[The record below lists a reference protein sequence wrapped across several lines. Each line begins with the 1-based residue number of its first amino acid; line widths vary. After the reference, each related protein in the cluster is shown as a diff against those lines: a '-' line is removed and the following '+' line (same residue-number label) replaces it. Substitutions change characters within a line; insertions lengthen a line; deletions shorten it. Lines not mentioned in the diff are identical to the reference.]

1 MYNPNIYCYIANV
14 NKINPKQ
21 RRFAKEYVKTGNVT
35 QSAKNAGY
43 SEQSAHVIGS
53 RLLKKDTIQDEI
65 KSVLDKAGLTDEYI
79 AEGLKTAVE
88 KGLSSERHT
97 LSDGLR
103 GIEMIAKLKDR
114 FPAERKQIETK
125 SLHLSLRGK
134 SIEELEQE
142 YQSLIEDAQRFNTKL
157 IEH

>member
-1 MYNPNIYCYIANV
+1 MKLNPR
-14 NKINPKQ
+14 Q
-21 RRFAKEYVKTGNVT
+21 RKFVKEYTKTSNAT
-35 QSAKNAGY
+35 ESAKKAGY
-43 SEQSAHVIGS
+43 SPKTAYSIGS
-53 RLLKKDTIQDEI
+53 ELLKKPEIQTEI
-65 KSVLDKAGLTDEYI
+65 SNTLERAGLTDDYI
-79 AEGLKTAVE
+79 AEGLRTAVE

-103 GIEMIAKLKDR
+103 GIEMIAKLKDK

-142 YQSLIEDAQRFNTKL
+142 YNALIQDAQSFNTKL
-157 IEH
+157 IDN

>member
-1 MYNPNIYCYIANV
+1 MA
-14 NKINPKQ
+14 KLNPKQ
-21 RRFAKEYVKTGNVT
+21 RKFIKEYVKTGNAS
-35 QSAKNAGY
+35 QSVVNAGY
-43 SEQSAHVIGS
+43 KAKNPEVSAS
-53 RLLKKDTIQDEI
+53 QLLKNNNVQDEI
-65 KSVLDKAGLTDEYI
+65 KTVLDKAGLTDEYI

-88 KGLSSERHT
+88 KGLSSDRHT

-103 GIEMIAKLKDR
+103 GIEMIAKLKDK

-142 YQSLIEDAQRFNTKL
+142 YQALIEDAQEFNTKL
-157 IEH
+157 IE

>member
-1 MYNPNIYCYIANV
+1 MAKLNPR
-14 NKINPKQ
+14 Q
-21 RRFAKEYVKTGNVT
+21 RKFVKEYTKTSNAT
-35 QSAKNAGY
+35 ESAKKAGY
-43 SEQSAHVIGS
+43 SPKTAYSIGS
-53 RLLKKDTIQDEI
+53 ELLKKPEI
-65 KSVLDKAGLTDEYI
+65 ITEISNTLEKAGLTDEFI
-79 AEGLKTAVE
+79 AQGLKDAVNI
-88 KGLSSERHT
+88 GLSSERHT

-103 GIEMIAKLKDR
+103 GLEMIAKLKDR

-142 YQSLIEDAQRFNTKL
+142 YQALIEDAQRFNTKL

>member
-1 MYNPNIYCYIANV
+1 MNKTNPRYKAFV
-14 NKINPKQ
+14 
-21 RRFAKEYVKTGNVT
+21 KEYTKSGNIT
-35 QSAKNAGY
+35 QSAIKAGY
-43 SEQSAHVIGS
+43 SPKTAHVQGS
-53 RLLKKDTIQDEI
+53 RLLKKDIIQDEI

-79 AEGLKTAVE
+79 AEGLKVAVE

-103 GIEMIAKLKDR
+103 GIEMIAKLKDK

-125 SLHLSLRGK
+125 SLHLSLKGK

-142 YQSLIEDAQRFNTKL
+142 YNALIQDAQQFNTKL
-157 IEH
+157 IE

>member
-1 MYNPNIYCYIANV
+1 MKTNPR
-14 NKINPKQ
+14 Q
-21 RRFAKEYVKTGNVT
+21 RKFIKEYVKTGNAS
-35 QSAKNAGY
+35 QSVVKAGY
-43 SEQSAHVIGS
+43 KTKTPNVLGSQLLTRDNIQSEIA
-53 RLLKKDTIQDEI
+53 T
-65 KSVLDKAGLTDEYI
+65 VLDKAGLTDEYI
-79 AEGLKTAVE
+79 ADGLKTAVE

-142 YQSLIEDAQRFNTKL
+142 YNALIQDAQEFNTKL
-157 IEH
+157 IDN

>member
-1 MYNPNIYCYIANV
+1 MAKLNPR
-14 NKINPKQ
+14 Q
-21 RRFAKEYVKTGNVT
+21 RKFVKEYTKTSNAT
-35 QSAKNAGY
+35 ESAKKAGY
-43 SEQSAHVIGS
+43 SPKTAYSIGS
-53 RLLKKDTIQDEI
+53 ELLKKPEI
-65 KSVLDKAGLTDEYI
+65 ITEISNTLEKAGLTDDYI

-103 GIEMIAKLKDR
+103 GIEMIAKLKDK